1 MRQEAFDHLKTAGAV
16 AALVWVATAAAG
28 HQAQHLAVG
37 GMEIYYGILPVE
49 MVQGH
54 PTDHGGKPAGKSSAH
69 LVVALFDSTTGR
81 RISDAQIGARVHEL
95 GLGEQSKQLDPMR
108 IADTVTYGQYFR
120 MAGPGPYRVSL
131 SIRSPGVAAPV
142 EVKFEIPSARRNRQ

>member
-1 MRQEAFDHLKTAGAV
+1 MKREAFGHLKTVGAI

-28 HQAQHLAVG
+28 HQAQHLAAG
-37 GMEIYYGILPVE
+37 GMEIYYGVLPVE

-54 PTDHGGKPAGKSSAH
+54 PPDHGSKPAGKSSTH
-69 LVVALFDSTTGR
+69 LVVALFDSATGR
-81 RISDAQIGARVHEL
+81 RISDAQIGARVYEL
-95 GLGEQSKQLDPMR
+95 GLGEQSKQLDPMH

-131 SIRSPGVAAPV
+131 SIRKPGLATPV
-142 EVKFEIPSARRNRQ
+142 EVKLEIPSARRNRQ